1 MVLTDCGISEEQNI
15 TNNEQIIDCS
25 ALQRIKIV
33 IGKYIFLSSSMKYT
47 FKLIEVAIKIQ

>member
-1 MVLTDCGISEEQNI
+1 MVLTDCGINQEQNI

-25 ALQRIKIV
+25 ALQRITIV